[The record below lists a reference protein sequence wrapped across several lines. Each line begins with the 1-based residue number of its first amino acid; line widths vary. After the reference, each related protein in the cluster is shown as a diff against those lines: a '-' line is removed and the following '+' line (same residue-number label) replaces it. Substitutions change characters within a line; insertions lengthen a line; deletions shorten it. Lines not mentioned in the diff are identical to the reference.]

1 MLALKAGE
9 LPGTQGQLELFRQHA
24 LGNFRSLLIEVAR
37 DPAMVVF
44 LDGRTNF
51 KRKPQENFGREIME
65 LFTFG
70 VGNYTEEVVYAAAR
84 VFTSWLGTDSVAIL
98 GGDFRANAPAII

>member
-1 MLALKAGE
+1 
-9 LPGTQGQLELFRQHA
+9 
-24 LGNFRSLLIEVAR
+24 
-37 DPAMVVF
+37 MVVF

-70 VGNYTEEVVYAAAR
+70 VGNYVEEDVYAAAR
-84 VFTSWLGTDSVAIL
+84 VFTGWNLRRATDLPNSDPEAYYEFLYRPNPNQHATAAKSFTFPIY
-98 GGDFRANAPAII
+98 GNGA